1 MGNLDTGS
9 MQVYSPRVLVVDD
22 EESNCIVFVRALQ
35 LMGYEAESAANGK
48 AAMEK
53 LSKAKFDV
61 MLLDLKMPEMDGETV
76 LKTVHTLYPDL
87 GVIVLTAHAT
97 LESAIGAVKAG
108 AVDYLLKPQKISD
121 IEATIRKALKRR
133 EVARQKEALVNV
145 MEQALS
151 VLKEDNPPNSPTQ
164 MQEKVLHV
172 GRLIIDSEQRL
183 LTILPDPS
191 DKSQTSTR
199 TVELTEVQ
207 AQIMLYLAT
216 HKQQVIGS
224 IEIAV
229 KALGYTNLT
238 ELEAERIVRPH
249 ILRLRRKLETTPERP
264 QFIRS
269 VRGKGYCFSNY
280 SPDSNLEDN

>member
-1 MGNLDTGS
+1 
-9 MQVYSPRVLVVDD
+9 
-22 EESNCIVFVRALQ
+22 
-35 LMGYEAESAANGK
+35 
-48 AAMEK
+48 MEK

-76 LKTVHTLYPDL
+76 LKTIHTLYPDL

-121 IEATIRKALKRR
+121 IEATIRKA
-133 EVARQKEALVNV
+133 KEALVNV

-183 LTILPDPS
+183 LTILPDPG